1 AVSGLDHVEVSVPR
15 GSEDAVRAFYCGI
28 LGLVEVEKPD
38 ALKPRGGL
46 WLAIDG
52 RPALHFGAVDVAD
65 RRASKR
71 HVALEVDDL
80 DKVRARLER
89 AGGGT
94 EDGIPIPRWRR
105 FRCRGPF
112 GNRLQLPGPAAGP
125 AEAPAAGHQ

>member
-1 AVSGLDHVEVSVPR
+1 MMAVTGLHHVQVSVPR

-52 RPALHFGAVDVAD
+52 RPALHFGAEDVAD

-80 DKVRARLER
+80 DEVRARLER
-89 AGGGT
+89 AGVGT
-94 EDGIPIPRWRR
+94 EDGIPIPGWRR
-105 FRCRGPF
+105 FECRDPF
-112 GNRLQLPGPAAGP
+112 GNRLELLER
-125 AEAPAAGHQ
+125 AE